1 MNFHGILRKFP
12 DVFTSRLRKTCRISV
27 RASLSPV
34 QVHWIVLLTCLF
46 CFFRFERWRERL
58 MVTNHSFL
66 LAGWNEMKGFLE
78 KEESKENS
86 SLPFVVNFL
95 LRLHTLQLLTVI
107 GKSFIFR
114 ETNGRWMKWL
124 YHSRTEVLQI
134 KSRHML
140 EWRSQLKNCKF
151 SSKYAF
157 PDSAQHEVE
166 VKERGKHE
174 WSNKVG
180 EKLGKTDKNLFENFL
195 FAFVSGA
202 NDSSSHN
209 WLTVV
214 LQREKKSNGFLPI
227 ALYANASSI
236 FIVCK
241 NESRN
246 VWTSDRRTFLSFLA
260 CDTRPNW

>member
-1 MNFHGILRKFP
+1 MLDFCTCLSQSRSGPLNRFVNLFVLFLPFRKMKREANGYQSLFP
-12 DVFTSRLRKTCRISV
+12 PLGMEWNERISE
-27 RASLSPV
+27 
-34 QVHWIVLLTCLF
+34 
-46 CFFRFERWRERL
+46 ERRKQR
-58 MVTNHSFL
+58 
-66 LAGWNEMKGFLE
+66 K
-78 KEESKENS
+78 NS

-107 GKSFIFR
+107 GKSFIFP
-114 ETNGRWMKWL
+114 ETNGRWMKWQ

-140 EWRSQLKNCKF
+140 EWRSQLKNYKF

-157 PDSAQHEVE
+157 PDRAQHEVE

-214 LQREKKSNGFLPI
+214 LQREKKSNSFLPI
-227 ALYANASSI
+227 ALYAHASSI
-236 FIVCK
+236 FIVRKKWKQKCMDERSK
-241 NESRN
+241 N
-246 VWTSDRRTFLSFLA
+246 F
-260 CDTRPNW
+260 P